1 MRLKSIEIT
10 GFKSF
15 PDKIELEFP
24 KGITCVVGP
33 NGSGKSNISDA
44 IRWVMGEQS
53 VKMLRGG
60 KMEDVIFSGTQK
72 RKPLGFCEVGILV
85 DNADKTLPIDFDE
98 ILVTRRLFRSGE
110 SEYYINK
117 SGCRLKDIQ
126 ELFMDTGLGK
136 DGYSLVGQGRID
148 GIINGKPSE
157 RRTFFE
163 EACGISKYR
172 HRKDEAERKLA
183 QLDPA
188 LVVWQCDAPGL
199 PALRQCVRLAES
211 SEAVFLLLVR
221 PGTYATV
228 WQFVQAAGICVMSWP
243 APQEVFRQTLR
254 NLLLLKK
261 SLRAMQEKTDQ
272 LQSQLQDMKRIQK
285 AKSLLMNQLGMS
297 EADAH
302 RWIEKA
308 AMDRCVKKREI
319 AETII
324 RMYAL

>member
-1 MRLKSIEIT
+1 MQEPRKST
-10 GFKSF
+10 LLF
-15 PDKIELEFP
+15 
-24 KGITCVVGP
+24 VQ
-33 NGSGKSNISDA
+33 DA
-44 IRWVMGEQS
+44 AAEPAALGAFAAEQPA
-53 VKMLRGG
+53 L
-60 KMEDVIFSGTQK
+60 
-72 RKPLGFCEVGILV
+72 
-85 DNADKTLPIDFDE
+85 A
-98 ILVTRRLFRSGE
+98 LVTA
-110 SEYYINK
+110 
-117 SGCRLKDIQ
+117 D
-126 ELFMDTGLGK
+126 GL
-136 DGYSLVGQGRID
+136 
-148 GIINGKPSE
+148 
-157 RRTFFE
+157 
-163 EACGISKYR
+163 
-172 HRKDEAERKLA
+172 DEAEWKLA

-199 PALRQCVRLAES
+199 PALRQCVRLAEG

-221 PGTYATV
+221 PGTYEAV
-228 WQFVQAAGICVMSWP
+228 WRFVQAAGICVMSWP

>member
-1 MRLKSIEIT
+1 MQEPRKST
-10 GFKSF
+10 LLF
-15 PDKIELEFP
+15 
-24 KGITCVVGP
+24 VQ
-33 NGSGKSNISDA
+33 DA
-44 IRWVMGEQS
+44 AAEPAALGAFAAEQPA
-53 VKMLRGG
+53 L
-60 KMEDVIFSGTQK
+60 
-72 RKPLGFCEVGILV
+72 
-85 DNADKTLPIDFDE
+85 A
-98 ILVTRRLFRSGE
+98 LVTA
-110 SEYYINK
+110 
-117 SGCRLKDIQ
+117 D
-126 ELFMDTGLGK
+126 GL
-136 DGYSLVGQGRID
+136 
-148 GIINGKPSE
+148 
-157 RRTFFE
+157 
-163 EACGISKYR
+163 
-172 HRKDEAERKLA
+172 DEAERKLA

-199 PALRQCVRLAES
+199 PALRQCARLAES

-221 PGTYATV
+221 PGTYEAA
-228 WQFVQAAGICVMSWP
+228 WQFVQAAGICVMSWS

-261 SLRAMQEKTDQ
+261 SLRAMQE
-272 LQSQLQDMKRIQK
+272 IQK

>member
-1 MRLKSIEIT
+1 MQETRKSTLLFVQGAAAEPAAL
-10 GFKSF
+10 GAFAA
-15 PDKIELEFP
+15 ELP
-24 KGITCVVGP
+24 
-33 NGSGKSNISDA
+33 A
-44 IRWVMGEQS
+44 
-53 VKMLRGG
+53 L
-60 KMEDVIFSGTQK
+60 
-72 RKPLGFCEVGILV
+72 
-85 DNADKTLPIDFDE
+85 A
-98 ILVTRRLFRSGE
+98 LVTAE
-110 SEYYINK
+110 
-117 SGCRLKDIQ
+117 
-126 ELFMDTGLGK
+126 GL
-136 DGYSLVGQGRID
+136 
-148 GIINGKPSE
+148 
-157 RRTFFE
+157 
-163 EACGISKYR
+163 
-172 HRKDEAERKLA
+172 DEAEQKLA

-199 PALRQCVRLAES
+199 PALRQCVRLAEN

-221 PGTYATV
+221 PGTYEAV
-228 WQFVQAAGICVMSWP
+228 WRFVQAAGICVMSWP
-243 APQEVFRQTLR
+243 APQEIFRQTLR

>member
-1 MRLKSIEIT
+1 MQEPRKSMLL
-10 GFKSF
+10 F
-15 PDKIELEFP
+15 
-24 KGITCVVGP
+24 VQ
-33 NGSGKSNISDA
+33 DA
-44 IRWVMGEQS
+44 AAEPAALGAFAAEQPA
-53 VKMLRGG
+53 L
-60 KMEDVIFSGTQK
+60 
-72 RKPLGFCEVGILV
+72 
-85 DNADKTLPIDFDE
+85 A
-98 ILVTRRLFRSGE
+98 LVTA
-110 SEYYINK
+110 
-117 SGCRLKDIQ
+117 D
-126 ELFMDTGLGK
+126 GL
-136 DGYSLVGQGRID
+136 
-148 GIINGKPSE
+148 
-157 RRTFFE
+157 
-163 EACGISKYR
+163 
-172 HRKDEAERKLA
+172 DEAERKLA

-199 PALRQCVRLAES
+199 PALRQCVRLAEG

-221 PGTYATV
+221 PGTYEAV
-228 WQFVQAAGICVMSWP
+228 WRFVQAAGICVMSWP

>member
-1 MRLKSIEIT
+1 MQEPRKTTLL
-10 GFKSF
+10 F
-15 PDKIELEFP
+15 
-24 KGITCVVGP
+24 VQ
-33 NGSGKSNISDA
+33 DA
-44 IRWVMGEQS
+44 AAEPAALGAFVAEQPA
-53 VKMLRGG
+53 L
-60 KMEDVIFSGTQK
+60 
-72 RKPLGFCEVGILV
+72 
-85 DNADKTLPIDFDE
+85 A
-98 ILVTRRLFRSGE
+98 LVTA
-110 SEYYINK
+110 
-117 SGCRLKDIQ
+117 D
-126 ELFMDTGLGK
+126 GL
-136 DGYSLVGQGRID
+136 
-148 GIINGKPSE
+148 
-157 RRTFFE
+157 
-163 EACGISKYR
+163 
-172 HRKDEAERKLA
+172 DEAERKLA

-199 PALRQCVRLAES
+199 PALRQCVRLAEG

-221 PGTYATV
+221 PGTYEAV
-228 WQFVQAAGICVMSWP
+228 WRFVQAAGICVMSWP

>member
-1 MRLKSIEIT
+1 MQEPRKST
-10 GFKSF
+10 LLF
-15 PDKIELEFP
+15 
-24 KGITCVVGP
+24 VQ
-33 NGSGKSNISDA
+33 DA
-44 IRWVMGEQS
+44 AAEPAALGAFAAEQPA
-53 VKMLRGG
+53 L
-60 KMEDVIFSGTQK
+60 
-72 RKPLGFCEVGILV
+72 
-85 DNADKTLPIDFDE
+85 A
-98 ILVTRRLFRSGE
+98 LVTA
-110 SEYYINK
+110 
-117 SGCRLKDIQ
+117 D
-126 ELFMDTGLGK
+126 GL
-136 DGYSLVGQGRID
+136 
-148 GIINGKPSE
+148 
-157 RRTFFE
+157 
-163 EACGISKYR
+163 
-172 HRKDEAERKLA
+172 DEAERKLA

-221 PGTYATV
+221 PGTCVGA
-228 WQFVQAAGICVMSWP
+228 WEFVEAGGICLLCWRGPV
-243 APQEVFRQTLR
+243 EVFRQTLR

>member
-1 MRLKSIEIT
+1 MQEPRKST
-10 GFKSF
+10 LLF
-15 PDKIELEFP
+15 
-24 KGITCVVGP
+24 VQ
-33 NGSGKSNISDA
+33 DA
-44 IRWVMGEQS
+44 ATEPAALGAFAAEQPA
-53 VKMLRGG
+53 L
-60 KMEDVIFSGTQK
+60 
-72 RKPLGFCEVGILV
+72 
-85 DNADKTLPIDFDE
+85 A
-98 ILVTRRLFRSGE
+98 LVTA
-110 SEYYINK
+110 
-117 SGCRLKDIQ
+117 D
-126 ELFMDTGLGK
+126 GL
-136 DGYSLVGQGRID
+136 
-148 GIINGKPSE
+148 
-157 RRTFFE
+157 
-163 EACGISKYR
+163 
-172 HRKDEAERKLA
+172 DEAERKLA

-199 PALRQCVRLAES
+199 PALRQCVRLAEG

-221 PGTYATV
+221 PGTYEAV
-228 WQFVQAAGICVMSWP
+228 WRFVQAAGICVMSWP